1 MYHNFFIH
9 SSVDGHLGWFH
20 ALAIINGAAMNT
32 GVHVSFSIMVFSD
45 YIPSSDIAGSY
56 GKPHNIE
63 KQLSSNKFFLIW
75 KKNY

>member
-1 MYHNFFIH
+1 
-9 SSVDGHLGWFH
+9 
-20 ALAIINGAAMNT
+20 
-32 GVHVSFSIMVFSD
+32 MVFSD

>member
-1 MYHNFFIH
+1 
-9 SSVDGHLGWFH
+9 
-20 ALAIINGAAMNT
+20 
-32 GVHVSFSIMVFSD
+32 MVFSD
-45 YIPSSDIAGSY
+45 YNPSSDIAGSY